1 MSKYV
6 VPGPESPVQALDYA
20 TFFNTTE
27 PTAGKFTRHFLEFLK
42 TGVISGTIADLTRVR
57 GWFVKCFPN
66 AIPNWLMTAEI
77 DAGVNGVYELEKE
90 LAAQARAAAVRTVV
104 YMGSGGGKSTI
115 GGNGDHDRVLDASG
129 LRPEFDKARLAA
141 QSSGKWDE
149 ANRILKDAVRRQ
161 ITTLDGPLF
170 SWGPDCVPRELFGRE
185 LIVIQDGL
193 VADGDHVQAVID
205 SNQAAL
211 EDAAKSFPY
220 IPVVKTVGHV
230 GHEIAGHAE
239 TTTLSR
245 GVGRFSYAHGV
256 ERLSDVTFGTT
267 DVQAYQASPIG
278 GHISFVNQGKSI
290 WKLGHVSGDVTSL
303 ILGLFEGSGL
313 SDRQCAKMLEAIF
326 PVTEVA
332 LRERQRVDRRLLL
345 KLVRLDV
352 RHGTDLNEIAS
363 FVATCSGLGWQA
375 MANHYVAFRTAPLFS
390 AWLADFVGVFGWQ
403 GVKSY
408 ESRCKAVHG
417 LARRGRRVVPFGGSC
432 NSARPAD
439 VMYINC
445 LIGRY
450 YLAEV
455 ASDSTVEDRVA
466 YYGQHV
472 AYDSTARMFT
482 VEAHKRMMDEFYAE
496 RASTAGRVW
505 MLSQLNSMEDFL
517 MEYASFGAS
526 GSAGK
531 GSGARFNID
540 HAVSKR
546 LWLSDLTAEEVVEIL
561 TTSEP
566 GAHGVTVVKRESGK
580 MRQLLPAP
588 LHHWLAENLLVGE
601 VESRIFGDMKEVVIE
616 KSAIEELF
624 QFHDR
629 RKRVM
634 RGDPILCLDWADF
647 NITHNLDDF
656 AAYFLALGSAA
667 KVHAHGEFIPGV
679 DKGTF
684 LEGVAN
690 WCASA
695 VYNMNMRNSADP
707 DAVEQL
713 LNRGLW
719 SGWRTTQFFNTSY
732 NVAYSREAASFVR
745 SYYNGEVAMS
755 QHTGDDVIAFTDSC
769 LTSMALVAGMSWMRH
784 ELQEAKQ
791 HIDSDVAE
799 FLRVEYGR
807 KGDVQGSLNRAI
819 SWGFVSSDTQSPVMI
834 SGFEQAVGTNESI
847 NQMIRRGGDIAVL
860 ESWRYCVVQ
869 HWATIKSV
877 AGSATPSAK
886 LLRLAVERGGYGCS
900 RYGELHTLLPVHMGS
915 WPSKFEHAS
924 DARVPRNA
932 ARVLHK
938 LSSIADSLGATISN
952 PELLKNL
959 VVEDTYGNDWPTDTK
974 RQLDELHRIRLQ
986 GIICERNL
994 KVAAICEDEFNHE
1007 EPLDSGE
1014 RALIEQAMAM
1024 MRASE
1029 VPLQEPVDLNST
1041 ADAIRSMALGSAK
1054 MGDPTITMLKHG
1066 AARML
1071 PAAVVKK
1078 LSGAGGLELLSRM
1091 AAVAPDNVID
1101 GCLSHELNLPMSTG
1115 GIVPPALRCYGHF
1128 LVDGCMRRWMSTG
1141 SRVLRDFQL
1150 LRRRLEAVQME
1161 FGKQFRHEY
1170 VNNGLIMM

>member
-1 MSKYV
+1 MTRYV
-6 VPGPESPVQALDYA
+6 VPGPESSVQATDYN

-27 PTAGKFTRHFLEFLK
+27 PTPGKFTRHFLEFLK
-42 TGVISGTIADLTRVR
+42 TGVISGAITDLARVR
-57 GWFVKCFPN
+57 KWFSECFPN
-66 AIPNWLMTAEI
+66 AVPNWLMTAEI
-77 DAGVNGVYELEKE
+77 DAGVSGPFEMEKE
-90 LAAQARAAAVRTVV
+90 LVRQAKLASERVVV
-104 YMGSGGGKSTI
+104 YMGSGGGKSTL
-115 GGNGDHDRVLDASG
+115 GGAGDHDRILDASG
-129 LRPEFDKARLAA
+129 LRPEWEKARA
-141 QSSGKWDE
+141 E
-149 ANRILKDAVRRQ
+149 ALVSDDWSQANQLLRDAVRRQ
-161 ITTLDGPLF
+161 INTLDGPLF
-170 SWGPDCVPRELFGRE
+170 SWAPDAVPRELFGRE
-185 LIVIQDGL
+185 VIVLQDGL
-193 VADGDHVQAVID
+193 IADDNHDQDIMD
-205 SNQAAL
+205 SNQKVL
-211 EDAAKSFPY
+211 EDAAKDYPY
-220 IPVVKTVGHV
+220 IPVVRATGYVGLDV
-230 GHEIAGHAE
+230 VDHAVA
-239 TTTLSR
+239 TTQLR
-245 GVGRFSYAHGV
+245 GVGRFNYSRTV
-256 ERLSDVTFGTT
+256 SRSSDVQFGTT
-267 DVQAYQASPIG
+267 DVMAYRSTIAGNQL
-278 GHISFVNQGKSI
+278 SFVNMGKSV
-290 WKLGHVSGDVTSL
+290 WRLECVRGDLTHYIRSL
-303 ILGLFEGSGL
+303 LDGTGL
-313 SDRQCAKMLEAIF
+313 SDRQCAKMLDAIF

-345 KLVRLDV
+345 KLVRSDL
-352 RHGTDLNEIAS
+352 RHGVDLNEIAS
-363 FVATCSGLGWQA
+363 FLAKCSGLGWQA

-390 AWLADFVGVFGWQ
+390 AWLSDFVGVFGWQ
-403 GVKSY
+403 GIKAY
-408 ESRCKAVHG
+408 ESRTKAVHG
-417 LARRGRRVVPFGGSC
+417 LARRGRRVVPVSGSD
-432 NSARPAD
+432 SSVRPAD

-472 AYDSTARMFT
+472 AYDSVARQFT
-482 VEAHKRMMDEFYAE
+482 VEAHKRMMDEFYRE
-496 RASTAGRVW
+496 RAATAGRVW

-531 GSGARFNID
+531 GSGVRFNIE

-634 RGDPILCLDWADF
+634 AGDPIVCLDWADF

-667 KVHAHGEFIPGV
+667 KTHAHGEFIPGM
-679 DKGTF
+679 DKGSF
-684 LEGVAN
+684 LQAVAH

-707 DAVEQL
+707 DATEQL

-732 NVAYSREAASFVR
+732 NVAYSREAADFVR
-745 SYYNGEVAMS
+745 HHYGGTVNMS
-755 QHTGDDVIAFTDSC
+755 QHTGDDVVAFTDSC
-769 LTSMALVAGMSWMRH
+769 LTSMALIAGMSWMKH

-807 KGDVQGSLNRAI
+807 DGVVQGSLNRAI
-819 SWGFVSSDTQSPVMI
+819 SWGFVSSDTQSPIMI

-847 NQMIRRGGDIAVL
+847 NQMIRRGGSIEVL
-860 ESWRYCVVQ
+860 ESWRYIVVQ
-869 HWATIKSV
+869 HWATIKSI

-900 RYGELHTLLPVHMGS
+900 RYGELHSLLPVHLGG
-915 WPSKFEHAS
+915 WPNKQEHAS

-938 LSSIADSLGATISN
+938 LSSIADALGATISN
-952 PELLKNL
+952 PELLKQL
-959 VVEDTYGNDWPTDTK
+959 VVEDTYGNDWPTDAK
-974 RQLDELHRIRLQ
+974 RRLDELHRIRLQ

-994 KVAAICEDEFNHE
+994 KVAAISEAEFTSR
-1007 EPLDSGE
+1007 EPLSSGDLSDVA
-1014 RALIEQAMAM
+1014 RAMQLMAD
-1024 MRASE
+1024 SE
-1029 VPLQEPVDLNST
+1029 VPAQEPIDLNST

-1066 AARML
+1066 AAKML
-1071 PAAVVKK
+1071 PAAVIKK

-1091 AAVAPDNVID
+1091 AAVASDYIID

-1115 GIVPPALRCYGHF
+1115 GVVPPALRCYGHF
-1128 LVDGCMRRWMSTG
+1128 LVDSCLRSGRRKARTC
-1141 SRVLRDFQL
+1141 
-1150 LRRRLEAVQME
+1150 
-1161 FGKQFRHEY
+1161 
-1170 VNNGLIMM
+1170 